1 MDKIT
6 YKEIMY
12 ELPNDERKFNQGK
25 VQKNAWIS
33 ATTLFSELKI
43 QKIFWVFK
51 EACIQQVLFS
61 QD

>member
-25 VQKNAWIS
+25 VQQKCMN
-33 ATTLFSELKI
+33 FSYNV
-43 QKIFWVFK
+43 IFRT
-51 EACIQQVLFS
+51 
-61 QD
+61 